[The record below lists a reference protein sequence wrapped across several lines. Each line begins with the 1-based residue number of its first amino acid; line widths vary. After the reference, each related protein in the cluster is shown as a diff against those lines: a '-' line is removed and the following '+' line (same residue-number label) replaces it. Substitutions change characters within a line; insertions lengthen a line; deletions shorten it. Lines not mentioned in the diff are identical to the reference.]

1 MKKIQEQIKLQE
13 KENKIKSDV
22 EIKKVIQFFEDE
34 KKNQNKK
41 VETLEKQLQ
50 VLSFQI
56 KEYEREATALLS
68 ERQQLSNVNFEKQLE
83 ELEEMQQT
91 QIQENSML
99 KKELE
104 IIRRGNNLQDLALLS
119 SDIHK
124 ISRQVHH
131 LLTVLKNIK
140 QGKDISLCLLLD
152 MEEAR
157 VISSSKQLVLDV
169 SQLKKDLNEIKEI
182 VSDYHAELVGGSL
195 CITQ

>member
-91 QIQENSML
+91 LIQENSML